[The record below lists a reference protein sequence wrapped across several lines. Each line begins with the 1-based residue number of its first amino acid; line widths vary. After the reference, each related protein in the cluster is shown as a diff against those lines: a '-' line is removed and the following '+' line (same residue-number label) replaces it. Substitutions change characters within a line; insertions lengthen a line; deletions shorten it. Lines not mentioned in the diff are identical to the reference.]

1 MWTRELLKR
10 NAKQVLSRTFVVS
23 VLVSLAY
30 TALTQEYTVHYTLSS
45 YASSGVEVSDSFLST
60 LLLGSFLGSILS
72 ILFSVLFVNPL
83 HVGQNRYFMEARL
96 GKAPFSSLFG
106 AFHKGEYKNVVM
118 AQLFVDL
125 EILLYSFLL
134 IIPGII
140 KSYEYAL
147 VPYLLAEN
155 PNLPASR
162 AKALSREIMEGEKF
176 SLFVLQISFF
186 GWMLLIALL
195 PSFLSGIWLLAWLLS
210 IVLNAVLGAY
220 MSSTMAEF
228 YAAMREKA
236 FSRMYSNPSE
246 LGGFITY

>member
-10 NAKQVLSRTFVVS
+10 NAKQVLSRTFTIS
-23 VLVSLAY
+23 FLVSLAFS
-30 TALTQEYTVHYTLSS
+30 ALSQEYTVSYTTTYSFTG
-45 YASSGVEVSDSFLST
+45 ADVPDSILST
-60 LLLGSFLGSILS
+60 FILGGTLGSILS
-72 ILFSVLFVNPL
+72 ALFAAFFVNPL
-83 HVGQNRYFMEARL
+83 IVGQHRYFMEARL
-96 GKAPFSSLFG
+96 GNAPFSSLFG
-106 AFHKGEYKNVVM
+106 AFHKGEYKNIVA
-118 AQLFVDL
+118 AQFFTNL
-125 EILLYSFLL
+125 EIALYTLLL

-162 AKALSREIMEGEKF
+162 VKELSREIMQGEKF
-176 SLFVLQISFF
+176 PLFVLQLSFF

-195 PSFLSGIWLLAWLLS
+195 PFFLSGIWLLAWLLS